1 MAPSSEYLVVNS
13 GDVTVMQLQTVRLN
27 LEFVTVTAFGSLNI
41 NKGVDFKFCWKH
53 CLEELHSRSVRNP
66 PHPKEKESRGF
77 LGCSAGNSA
86 YFCP

>member
-41 NKGVDFKFCWKH
+41 NKGVDF
-53 CLEELHSRSVRNP
+53 
-66 PHPKEKESRGF
+66 
-77 LGCSAGNSA
+77 
-86 YFCP
+86 